1 MTEQSPSIKEAE
13 LRRMEME
20 RDARLYSYDLVQ
32 RLTFFII
39 SLELIF
45 CGYILLNAEKLGAV
59 RFSSVAFL
67 LAGMAAI
74 IGLLWRFLYNQDY
87 NDFVHGTSSWISPPH
102 WLKRIVY
109 WVFVILTSSF
119 LILSVIIGYLHI
131 DKIEK
136 AKEIQ
141 NLKEEL
147 ATQKQLN
154 IDTSDNKREKENNK
168 EKRLKPNERK

>member
-1 MTEQSPSIKEAE
+1 MA
-13 LRRMEME
+13 
-20 RDARLYSYDLVQ
+20 
-32 RLTFFII
+32 FFIQ
-39 SLELIF
+39 S
-45 CGYILLNAEKLGAV
+45 G
-59 RFSSVAFL
+59 
-67 LAGMAAI
+67 
-74 IGLLWRFLYNQDY
+74 Y